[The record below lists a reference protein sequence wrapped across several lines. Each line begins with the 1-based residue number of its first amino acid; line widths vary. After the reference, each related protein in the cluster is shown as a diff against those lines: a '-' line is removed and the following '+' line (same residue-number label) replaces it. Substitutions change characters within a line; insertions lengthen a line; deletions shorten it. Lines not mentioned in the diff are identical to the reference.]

1 MVIKTFK
8 FSNKNTKYKYYN
20 EEDEI
25 ILSPSAVREVL
36 VNKYLSLV
44 KEKLSKQP
52 EISYD
57 DSNIEIKI
65 TTDNNSIQYDIV
77 FSGIDSLPVIKPT
90 EFVVENNSEST
101 PNPDPSPDPGQNDP
115 DSGQDKV
122 ERTGRII
129 TTDDIDVYGLSG
141 ITATLVYNNNSSYT
155 RKEVTSDENGYY
167 SLTIPSS
174 LQTTDVVSFV
184 LSGPEYEARTINLD
198 GCQLTAYIADSVN
211 YPTIPDIP
219 MNVKQ
224 GKAVGQDSSE
234 AILIGGYVI
243 DDTSH
248 DPIVGAMVTLS
259 SDPASASTS
268 PVYTTTNPI
277 GFFYV
282 NEGQIRRVTSY
293 EQDDTNYSG
302 TITVSYTEYETYNN
316 TYSMEGNAW
325 WTREQAGVIELT
337 KKV

>member
-8 FSNKNTKYKYYN
+8 FSNKNIKYKYYN
-20 EEDEI
+20 DEDEI
-25 ILSPSAVREVL
+25 ILSPSGVREVL

-44 KEKLSKQP
+44 KEKISKQS

-65 TTDNNSIQYDIV
+65 TTDNDSIQYDIV

-90 EFVVENNSEST
+90 EFIVNNNSDST
-101 PNPDPSPDPGQNDP
+101 PDPDPSPDPDQ
-115 DSGQDKV
+115 DSV

-129 TTDDIDVYGLSG
+129 TANDSDVYGLSG
-141 ITATLVYNNNSSYT
+141 ITITLVYKDNLSGSSH
-155 RKEVTSDENGYY
+155 VTKTTTSNADGYY
-167 SLTIPSS
+167 SLTIPSY
-174 LQTTDVVSFV
+174 LQTADIITFV

-198 GCQLTAYIADSVN
+198 GCQLTEYVADYTN

-243 DDTSH
+243 DNTSH
-248 DPIVGAMVTLS
+248 EPIAGARVTLS

-277 GFFYV
+277 GFFYF

-302 TITVSYTEYETYNN
+302 TITVSYTDYETYTNA
-316 TYSMEGNAW
+316 YSMEGEAW
-325 WTREQAGVIELT
+325 WTGEQDGTIKLT

>member
-25 ILSPSAVREVL
+25 ILSPSVVREVL

-44 KEKLSKQP
+44 KEKLSKQS

-65 TTDNNSIQYDIV
+65 TTDNNSIQYDII

-90 EFVVENNSEST
+90 EFVVNNTSEST
-101 PNPDPSPDPGQNDP
+101 PDPDPSPDPDQ
-115 DSGQDKV
+115 DSV

-129 TTDDIDVYGLSG
+129 TADDSDVYGLSG
-141 ITATLVYNNNSSYT
+141 ITITLVYKDNLSESSH
-155 RKEVTSDENGYY
+155 VTKTATSGADGYY

-184 LSGPEYEARTINLD
+184 LSGPEYESRTINLD

-248 DPIVGAMVTLS
+248 EPIVGAMVTLS

-277 GFFYV
+277 GFFYF

-302 TITVSYTEYETYNN
+302 TITVSYTDYETYTNA
-316 TYSMEGNAW
+316 YFMEGSTW
-325 WTREQAGVIELT
+325 WTREQNGVIELT
-337 KKV
+337 KEV